1 MRNFVL
7 SILLLICS
15 QFGLQAQ
22 QTISQEYQALVQR
35 YYDYYEAEQPD
46 SAELVLRETLERFPN
61 EPINY
66 VLRGNLSELLLARQ
80 DTTSALAEL
89 SDAIRE
95 QPQVTQLRSRR
106 AEVYEERGMYNEA
119 LIDLDE
125 LIRQQPTWEIPL
137 YNRARV
143 RSLLGLYEGAIAD
156 LELIMTIN
164 PEAYLPRVALAEAY
178 EKAGRALDAEKLL
191 SKLIEGF
198 PKIPNAYRAMGWLL
212 LRLDRKSEALE
223 KVRYPINELKD
234 TNKENY
240 LLRGTI
246 WLSYGELKE
255 SDKDYAEALRLGA
268 TKEEIDRAKNYGKN
282 R

>member
-66 VLRGNLSELLLARQ
+66 VLRGNLAELLLARQ

-234 TNKENY
+234 ANKENY

>member
-66 VLRGNLSELLLARQ
+66 VLRGNLAELLLARQ

-223 KVRYPINELKD
+223 KVRHLINELKD
-234 TNKENY
+234 ANKENY

>member
-106 AEVYEERGMYNEA
+106 TEVYEERGMYNEA

-143 RSLLGLYEGAIAD
+143 RSLLRLYEGAIAD

-178 EKAGRALDAEKLL
+178 EKTGRALDAEKLL

-234 TNKENY
+234 ANKENY

>member
-1 MRNFVL
+1 M

-234 TNKENY
+234 ANKENY

>member
-66 VLRGNLSELLLARQ
+66 VLRGNLAELLLARQ

-143 RSLLGLYEGAIAD
+143 RSLLRLYEGAIAD

-234 TNKENY
+234 VNKENY

>member
-143 RSLLGLYEGAIAD
+143 RSLLRLYEGAIAD

-178 EKAGRALDAEKLL
+178 EKTGRALDAEKLL

-234 TNKENY
+234 ANKENY

>member
-234 TNKENY
+234 ANKENY

>member
-66 VLRGNLSELLLARQ
+66 VLRGNLAELLLARQ